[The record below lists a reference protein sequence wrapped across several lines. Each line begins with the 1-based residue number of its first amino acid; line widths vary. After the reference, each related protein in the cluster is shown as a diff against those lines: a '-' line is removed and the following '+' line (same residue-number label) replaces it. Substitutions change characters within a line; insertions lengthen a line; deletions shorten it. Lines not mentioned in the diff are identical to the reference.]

1 MRSDLKQIGII
12 GLGLIGASVAAA
24 VKSKS
29 SSVRISAY
37 DTDRRALDHGLTIGI
52 IDAAADS
59 IRALAENSDLI
70 LLAVPVSAANE
81 CLSKLWEFKGIV
93 TDVGSV
99 KAPLLASAGRV
110 FGDLSQVVPGHP
122 IAGSEKQGVEAADP
136 HLFSAHKVILTPS
149 LETLPDAV
157 ALVSDLWKSLGAIV
171 VIMDV
176 KDHDRILAQTSHL
189 PHLLAYTLVDLL
201 AVDNE
206 DLEVFQYAAGGFRD
220 FSRIAASD
228 ARMWRDIFTTNKKEL
243 LVAVKSFRARL
254 KAIEGLIEE
263 DQFEEL
269 EQVLLRAKAARDY
282 FSSINDIK

>member
-24 VKSKS
+24 VKSRS
-29 SSVRISAY
+29 SSLRVIAH
-37 DTDRRALDHGLTIGI
+37 DTDKGSLDQGLSVGI
-52 IDAAADS
+52 IDEACDS
-59 IRALAENSDLI
+59 VRQLAENSDLI
-70 LLAVPVSAANE
+70 ILAVPVNAANA
-81 CLSKLWEFKGIV
+81 CLRELSEFKGII

-99 KAPLLASAGRV
+99 KAPLLTSAGRV
-110 FGDLSQVVPGHP
+110 FDDLSRIVPGHP
-122 IAGSEKQGVEAADP
+122 IAGSEKRGVGAADP
-136 HLFSAHKVILTPS
+136 NLFVGHKVILTPT

-157 ALVSDLWKSLGAIV
+157 SRVSEFWKSLGGIV

-201 AVDNE
+201 AVEND
-206 DLEVFQYAAGGFRD
+206 DLDVFQYAAGGFRD

-243 LVAVKSFRARL
+243 LAAVNSFRSRL
-254 KAIEGLIEE
+254 SAIEALIED
-263 DQFEEL
+263 DQFENL

-282 FSSINDIK
+282 FASINDNK

>member
-37 DTDRRALDHGLTIGI
+37 DTDRRALDHGLTVGI
-52 IDAAADS
+52 IDASVDS

-70 LLAVPVSAANE
+70 LLAVPVNAAHE
-81 CLSKLWEFKGIV
+81 CLSKLSGFKGII

-99 KAPLLASAGRV
+99 KAPLLVSAGRV

-201 AVDNE
+201 AVENE
-206 DLEVFQYAAGGFRD
+206 GLEVFQYAAGGFRD

-282 FSSINDIK
+282 FSSISDIK